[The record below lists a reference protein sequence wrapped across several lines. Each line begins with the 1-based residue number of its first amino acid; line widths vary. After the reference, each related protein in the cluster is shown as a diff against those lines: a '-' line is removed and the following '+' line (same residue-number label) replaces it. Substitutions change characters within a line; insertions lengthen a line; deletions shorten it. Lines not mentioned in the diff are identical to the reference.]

1 MRDRRRRAA
10 ATDRPT
16 PPNPKSASDDGSGTV
31 AGAPTISTPTVPQLD
46 SGLSGVTVNDVI
58 PTSEMNPRNEVE
70 VVDERWVVVPPFSV
84 TVTP

>member
-31 AGAPTISTPTVPQLD
+31 GAPTISSPMVPQFEKP
-46 SGLSGVTVNDVI
+46 GLSGVTVNDVI
-58 PTSEMNPRNEVE
+58 QTSEMYPANEVE
-70 VVDERWVVVPPFSV
+70 VVDERWVVVPSFS
-84 TVTP
+84 